1 MQENDDIRSVLPSQG
16 LREEIARTGHVF
28 TPSEL
33 LKLAQR
39 YAPDQK
45 TRLARLTAL
54 AEGVPT
60 LTAHADGTGVTAAFA
75 VLFPFTGA
83 AKDAIIN

>member
-28 TPSEL
+28 TPPGL

-45 TRLARLTAL
+45 TRLALLTAL

>member
-1 MQENDDIRSVLPSQG
+1 MLPSQG
-16 LREEIARTGHVF
+16 LREEIARTEHVF

-39 YAPDQK
+39 YAPDQEA
-45 TRLARLTAL
+45 RLALLTAL

-60 LTAHADGTGVTAAFA
+60 LTAHADGTDVTAG
-75 VLFPFTGA
+75 TGA
-83 AKDAIIN
+83 SPALAADVQAVIGDSP